1 VDVYLYSTYEKAGR
15 TYGAHLRTPDHFLQT
30 GRTYGAHISEPVL
43 FLQTDHAY
51 GTLGIEPRIGALF
64 VAKGYQFDI

>member
-1 VDVYLYSTYEKAGR
+1 MNDSICITSEKTDR
-15 TYGAHLRTPDHFLQT
+15 TYGAHLFNSDLFLQT
-30 GRTYGAHISEPVL
+30 GHTYDAHISEPVL